1 MSSSWFFRGLLLLV
15 VGLTAGVLWSNDIP
29 LGVPGE
35 WVWSRRDRNAELAL
49 ALLLGIVT
57 GAVYCGWAWW
67 GAARIGVG
75 GTARR
80 CVWVAGLFCATV
92 GLWWSLLGWIPGVTG
107 IVRIPWV
114 LYFPGSSGYFT
125 QARQDVADPREFLR
139 TYQQRVTEATG
150 MDRYLHL
157 GTHPPGL
164 TLAFHGLRSLC
175 GASPPLVRLVEV
187 TEPAAVREAFQAIHS
202 TAPPGAGPTPTD
214 CAAIWLGWLL
224 VLGGAALGGPALYG
238 LARRRLPPA
247 AAWRIATLWPLVP
260 AILVFLPKSD
270 ALFGGLAAVLAW
282 LWFRSVDRNS
292 WTTAL
297 LFGFVLYGCLLLSL
311 AFLPVALLI
320 AVASLVELFEESVDP
335 HALERGSDPLLIRGG
350 AVSRLAATA
359 QCVGVALAGF
369 AIPLAALWGWAGY
382 NTAGVALQN
391 LRNHAEF
398 YQHSPRTYLPWLGVN
413 AAELALAAGLPLSLA
428 GLASLISGSR
438 IRQLARS
445 QLMAFVVVWGILWL
459 SGKNMGEAARLWC
472 FLLAWPTFLAGMAF
486 AATDAPDQ
494 DRARRDWIW
503 LLGTQMLAC
512 VVTVFVVTG
521 FEFGLVQ

>member
-1 MSSSWFFRGLLLLV
+1 MSSSWIFRGLLLLFA
-15 VGLTAGVLWSNDIP
+15 GLTAGLLWANDIP

-35 WVWSRRDRNAELAL
+35 WVWSRRERNAELAI

-57 GAVYCGWAWW
+57 GAVYCAWAWW
-67 GAARIGVG
+67 GAGRIGAVG
-75 GTARR
+75 RPRR
-80 CVWVAGLFCATV
+80 CMWVAGLFCATV

-107 IVRIPWV
+107 IVRVPWV

-125 QARQDVADPREFLR
+125 QAQRDVADPREFLR
-139 TYQQRVTEATG
+139 TYQQRVTEAEG

-175 GASPPLVRLVEV
+175 RHSPGLVRAVEA
-187 TEPAAVREAFQAIHS
+187 TEPAGVREAFDAIQS
-202 TAPPGAGPTPTD
+202 TAPPGTGPTAPD
-214 CAAIWLGWLL
+214 RAALWLGWLL

-238 LARRRLPPA
+238 LARRRLSPA
-247 AAWRIATLWPLVP
+247 AAWRVGALWPLVP

-270 ALFGGLAAVLAW
+270 ALFGGLAPLLAW
-282 LWFRSVDRNS
+282 LWFSAVDRNS
-292 WTTAL
+292 WTRAV
-297 LFGFVLYGCLLLSL
+297 LFGLVLYGSLLLSL

-320 AVASLVELFEESVDP
+320 AVASLVELFEEGIDP
-335 HALERGSDPLLIRGG
+335 HALEPGSDPLPVRGG
-350 AVSRLAATA
+350 TISRLAATA
-359 QCVGVALAGF
+359 QCVGLALAGF
-369 AIPLAALWGWAGY
+369 VLPLALLWSWAGY
-382 NTAGVALQN
+382 NTAAVALQN

-398 YQHSPRTYLPWLGVN
+398 YQHSPRTYLPWLGIN

-428 GLASLISGSR
+428 ALASLLSGPR
-438 IRQLARS
+438 VRRLVRPQLC
-445 QLMAFVVVWGILWL
+445 AFLVVWGILWL

-486 AATDAPDQ
+486 AAAEGPD
-494 DRARRDWIW
+494 DDSGRRHWTW
-503 LLGTQMLAC
+503 LLGTQTLTC

-521 FEFGLVQ
+521 FEFGLLQ